1 MTRHRPNRSTLT
13 LVFKNHPSPGRGGKF
28 RLIYDSER
36 HCESQI
42 RSLEWHKGV
51 TAKANER
58 EVNGRKYWQITVNG
72 LNVQEIKSGR
82 SRKGER
88 EYYLTVLSQRAAHR
102 VSRCLG
108 LPDTRMVCDKN
119 SGQCVV
125 IVKSTFTED
134 ELDRNAYDDVKR
146 AQVSGPPR
154 YPIPSRYPE
163 PKKPKSPKHKKH
175 RSRPNTLIQCLCS

>member
-1 MTRHRPNRSTLT
+1 MTRHRPNQSTLT

-42 RSLEWHKGV
+42 SSLERHKGV

-88 EYYLTVLSQRAAHR
+88 EYYLTVRSQRAAHR
-102 VSRCLG
+102 VSRGLG
-108 LPDTRMVCDKN
+108 LPDTRMVYNKN
-119 SGQCVV
+119 SGQWVV

-134 ELDRNAYDDVKR
+134 EMDREAYDDVER
-146 AQVSGPPR
+146 AQSSG
-154 YPIPSRYPE
+154 IPGYMYPE
-163 PKKPKSPKHKKH
+163 PKKPKSTKHKKS
-175 RSRPNTLIQCLCS
+175 RSRPRPLIQCLCS